1 MFVFGRALRR
11 RLREQGLRKEGLR
24 QGLREQ
30 GLRKEGL
37 REGAP
42 AQTEKTG
49 AVRGDGASGTECHRQ
64 WYA

>member
-1 MFVFGRALRR
+1 MFVFGRALSRR
-11 RLREQGLRKEGLR
+11 
-24 QGLREQ
+24 LREQ

-64 WYA
+64 W